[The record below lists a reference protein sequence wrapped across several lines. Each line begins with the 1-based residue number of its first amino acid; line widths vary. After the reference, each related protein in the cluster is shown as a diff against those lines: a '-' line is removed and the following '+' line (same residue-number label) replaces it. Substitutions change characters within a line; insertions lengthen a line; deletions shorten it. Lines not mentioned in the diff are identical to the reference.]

1 LEFRLQAVSLDD
13 PTHRLKAELQTIFR
27 GGKTMDN
34 HSTKRRSKHN
44 LTKLASALLFAA
56 AVALSNFVFSTAT
69 SAQNESKQATAQQQP
84 QFDEAKRRSRETRF
98 DHLVRDDFFAGIAG
112 DRRRFDKGMKFC
124 EETLAKNPKHAE
136 AMVWHGGG
144 VLTLAGWA
152 FQKGDL
158 RKGGELWQQ
167 GMDEMN
173 AAVAL
178 EPENVGVLIPR
189 AAVLFEASKHV
200 PMSALARELLETAVN
215 DYEKVLRLQK
225 SYFQYLS
232 THARGELLFGLASGW
247 HRLGDQD
254 KARAFLLRLAKELS
268 GTAYAERATA
278 WLEKKTP
285 PQNHAA
291 NSCTGCHAR

>member
-1 LEFRLQAVSLDD
+1 
-13 PTHRLKAELQTIFR
+13 
-27 GGKTMDN
+27 MDKLLTN
-34 HSTKRRSKHN
+34 RRSTRN
-44 LTKLASALLFAA
+44 FTKLASVLLFAA
-56 AVALSNFVFSTAT
+56 VVAISNFGLSTAT
-69 SAQNESKQATAQQQP
+69 TAQNESKQEPAQKQAQS
-84 QFDEAKRRSRETRF
+84 DEAKRQSKETRF
-98 DHLVRDDFFAGIAG
+98 DNLVRDDFFAGIAG
-112 DRRRFDKGMKFC
+112 DQKRFDKGMKFC

-144 VLTLAGWA
+144 VFTMAGWA

-158 RKGGELWQQ
+158 RKGGELWQK

-200 PMSALARELLETAVN
+200 PMPAVAREMLETAVN
-215 DYEKVLRLQK
+215 DYEKVLKLQQ

-232 THARGELLFGLASGW
+232 THARGELLIGLASGW

-254 KARAFLLRLAKELS
+254 KARAYFLRLAKEFA
-268 GTAYAERATA
+268 GTTYAERATA
-278 WLEKKTP
+278 WLEKKTL
-285 PQNHAA
+285 PQNHPA